1 MSARARNG
9 VLIGLLALGMARQGR
24 ASPAPSGWSFVS
36 LPLSASHARMYVP
49 PQLDRSIPAPLILF
63 LHGAGS
69 SPEAWQSF
77 LSGPADAA
85 GAVVIAPR
93 SLALGW
99 GNPGDEGMLVEAIAE
114 ASNRALVDR
123 RRISITG
130 HSAGGAYAYLIGY
143 QTLLGNP
150 PRFSGVFSMSA
161 PYYFVDHVV
170 DPGYIAPLRQY
181 YGGQDPNYLSG
192 ARDALVAQ
200 WHRLGVPFEED
211 FQFGFGHSNLPPNTL
226 ADGFAFA
233 ARQIYPGFSAT
244 CGPTAGALCLRDGRY
259 RAEIAWH
266 TAEAS
271 GNGHAVSLA
280 AGDSGLFWFFD
291 AGNIEMLVK
300 VLDGCA
306 VNHRV
311 WVFASATTNVAFT
324 LTVTDTAI
332 GTVRTYVNTL
342 GHPASIVTDTEAFA
356 TCP

>member
-1 MSARARNG
+1 MA
-9 VLIGLLALGMARQGR
+9 LLALAGSREGR
-24 ASPAPSGWSFVS
+24 ALPAPNGWSFVL
-36 LPLSASHARMYVP
+36 LPLSNSHARMYVP
-49 PQLDRSIPAPLILF
+49 AHLDRGAPAPLIVF

-69 SPEAWQSF
+69 YPEAWQSF
-77 LSGPADAA
+77 LSVPADGA
-85 GAVVIAPR
+85 GALVIAPR
-93 SLALGW
+93 SLGIGW
-99 GNPGDEGMLVEAIAE
+99 GNAGDENVLAEAIAE
-114 ASNRALVDR
+114 ASKRALVDPR
-123 RRISITG
+123 RVSITG

-150 PRFSGVFSMSA
+150 SRFSGVFSMSA

-170 DPGYIAPLRQY
+170 DPGYTAPLRQY
-181 YGGQDPNYLSG
+181 YGGQDPNYQGG

-200 WHRLGVPFEED
+200 WQRLGIPFEED
-211 FQFGFGHSNLPPNTL
+211 FQLNFGHSNLPPNTL

-233 ARQIYPGFSAT
+233 ARQVYPGYSAT

-259 RAEIAWH
+259 RAEVAWR
-266 TAEAS
+266 TAAAS
-271 GNGHAVSLA
+271 GVGHAVSLS

-300 VLDGCA
+300 VLDGCV

-311 WVFASATTNVAFT
+311 WVFASATTNVGFT
-324 LTVTDTAI
+324 LTVTDTVG
-332 GTVRTYVNTL
+332 GTVRTYSNAL